1 MKWLFGIVVVF
12 VAAVV
17 AVSFVGRSIFEEEIQ
32 SASSTAA
39 TYVVS
44 ATVSPESVIVS
55 TTVSSESVIVST
67 TVSPESTLV
76 SVTTTDGVSRFSIIE
91 IGLHNTTASCW
102 LLISARV
109 YDVSTYLIMHPAGT
123 RTITPWCGKESTVAF
138 ATEDG
143 SGTHSSRA
151 YNDLAEYE
159 IGILAS

>member
-55 TTVSSESVIVST
+55 TTVS
-67 TVSPESTLV
+67 PESTLV
-76 SVTTTDGVSRFSIIE
+76 SVTTTDGVSRFSISE

-102 LLISARV
+102 LLISARD

>member
-17 AVSFVGRSIFEEEIQ
+17 AVSFVGRSVFEEEIQ
-32 SASSTAA
+32 SAPSTAA

-44 ATVSPESVIVS
+44 TTVSPESVIVA
-55 TTVSSESVIVST
+55 T

-76 SVTTTDGVSRFSIIE
+76 SATTTDGVSRFSLSE
-91 IGLHNTTASCW
+91 IALHNTTASCW

-109 YDVSTYLIMHPAGT
+109 YDVSTYLTRHPAGT

-143 SGTHSSRA
+143 TGTHSSRA
-151 YNDLAEYE
+151 YGDLAEYE
-159 IGILAS
+159 IGLLAG

>member
-17 AVSFVGRSIFEEEIQ
+17 AVSFVGRSVFEEEIQ
-32 SASSTAA
+32 SAPSTAA
-39 TYVVS
+39 TYV
-44 ATVSPESVIVS
+44 
-55 TTVSSESVIVST
+55 VST

-76 SVTTTDGVSRFSIIE
+76 STTTTDGVSRFSLSE
-91 IGLHNTTASCW
+91 IALHNTTASCW

-109 YDVSTYLIMHPAGT
+109 YDVSTYLTRHPAGT

-143 SGTHSSRA
+143 TGTHSSRA
-151 YNDLAEYE
+151 YGDLAEYE
-159 IGILAS
+159 IGLFAG